1 MKAMVSLISLC
12 ALVLLTAL
20 PAVASEAEPLT
31 LQEPPALVEQVQAG
45 ELPPVTER
53 VPAKPFVDQLLA
65 SSDTLEPGRYGGSI
79 RLLMGK
85 AKDIRQL
92 VVYGYARLI
101 GFNENVELEA
111 DLLESFEVKQQ
122 REFTFHLRPGHRWS
136 DGEPFT
142 AEDFR
147 YFWEDMAMNE
157 DLSPFGPPASMLVDG
172 EPPKFEVLDPLTVRY
187 TWSNPNPEF
196 LLALAGA
203 SPLFIYRPSH
213 YLKQFHARYAD
224 PDKLAELVAVA
235 NIKKK
240 NWTGLHQRMDH
251 QYPFDNPAL
260 PTLQP
265 WIPST
270 EMPSEH
276 FTFKRNP
283 YYHRVDPQGR
293 QLPYLDEIVI
303 DIASSKLIPAKTGA
317 GESDLQGRYL
327 EMSNYT
333 FLREGAARNPYDV
346 RLWSTSRGSRVALY
360 PNLNTNDDTWRPL
373 IRDVRFRRA
382 LSLAINRHEINQVIY
397 FGLALEGADT
407 LIPESPL
414 FRDEYRRAWSG
425 FDLKQANALLD
436 EMGLTERD
444 SRGIRLLPDGRPMEI
459 IIQSAGESTEE
470 TDILEL
476 IQDSWMEIGVKLHVK
491 PTEREIFRNRVFAG
505 DALMSVWPGLENGL
519 ATADMSPAELAPT
532 SQQQLC
538 WPKWGKHYETDQES
552 PPDMAEPQ
560 RLLTLYKQWR
570 HADSIEQK
578 REAWEEILSIRAD
591 QVYSIGT
598 VTQVKQPIVVNKALR
613 NVPETALW
621 NWEPNAFFGRF
632 RPERFWLDVD
642 NTNTSAEVQ

>member
-1 MKAMVSLISLC
+1 MKPVLSWLGLLILSAFSTLS
-12 ALVLLTAL
+12 
-20 PAVASEAEPLT
+20 AVASEAIS
-31 LQEPPALVEQVQAG
+31 LQEPPFLLEQVETG
-45 ELPPVTER
+45 TLPPVDKR
-53 VPAKPFVDQLLA
+53 VPSAPFVDQLLSHSA
-65 SSDTLEPGRYGGSI
+65 SLEPGRYGGSI

-147 YFWEDMAMNE
+147 YFWEEMAMNE
-157 DLSPFGPPASMLVDG
+157 ELYPFGPPASMLVDG
-172 EPPKFEVLDPLTVRY
+172 QPPKFEVLDTLTVRY
-187 TWSNPNPEF
+187 TWDNPNPEF
-196 LLALAGA
+196 LLALAGP
-203 SPLFIYRPSH
+203 SPLFIYRPAH
-213 YLKQFHARYAD
+213 YMKQFHVDYAE
-224 PDKLAELVAVA
+224 PYKLAELVASA

-251 QYPFDNPAL
+251 QYRFDNPEL

-265 WIPST
+265 WIPTT

-276 FTFKRNP
+276 FIFTRNP
-283 YYHRVDPQGR
+283 YYHRVDANGH

-333 FLREGAARNPYDV
+333 FLREGASRNPYDV
-346 RLWSTSRGSRVALY
+346 RLWSTSRGSRVSLY

-382 LSLAINRHEINQVIY
+382 LSLAVNRHEINQVIY

-414 FRDEYRRAWSG
+414 FKEEYRNAWAG

-436 EMGLTERD
+436 ELGLTERD
-444 SRGIRLLPDGRPMEI
+444 DRGIRLLPDGRPMEI

-476 IQDSWMEIGVKLHVK
+476 IHDSWMDIGIKLHVK

-505 DALMSVWPGLENGL
+505 DALMSVWPGIENGL
-519 ATADMSPAELAPT
+519 ATADMSPAEFAPT

-538 WPKWGKHYETDQES
+538 WPKWGKHYETEQES
-552 PPDMAEPQ
+552 PPDMEEPK
-560 RLLTLYKQWR
+560 RLLALYKEWR

-578 REAWEEILSIRAD
+578 RQAWQEILEIRAD

-598 VTQVKQPIVVNKALR
+598 VTQVKQPIVVNKSLR

-632 RPERFWLDVD
+632 RPERFWLNVD
-642 NTNTSAEVQ
+642 NSLTSAEVQ